1 MPKMRKHAWLATPP
15 TRTTGYLGVFGR
27 PLIAYDDLIVAIRY
41 PISLWLSGSEELA
54 VGATGTVCLG
64 GYPCRRSRRDRER
77 TLSGRGNGY
86 PDSEYNSN
94 YGRGCSSGPASAF
107 IAPHRIATLRFSPIL
122 GRVPVCAAIVI
133 FT

>member
-1 MPKMRKHAWLATPP
+1 M
-15 TRTTGYLGVFGR
+15 
-27 PLIAYDDLIVAIRY
+27 AIRY

-86 PDSEYNSN
+86 PDSEYKVTTEE
-94 YGRGCSSGPASAF
+94 A
-107 IAPHRIATLRFSPIL
+107 
-122 GRVPVCAAIVI
+122 VAADRRQPL
-133 FT
+133 